1 MTTLP
6 YLAVHRVSG
15 TDAGAFL
22 HAQLAADTASL
33 SDGKACFAAWC
44 SPRGQ
49 VIALLLVCR
58 QDSSW
63 FLVADAGLATA
74 VANRLRMYV
83 LRANVSIAAQP
94 EIQVAGLRADEDP
107 AAGTMV
113 FAPGH
118 VPLRY
123 ALIPRGPED
132 KYASLCW
139 RREEIMH
146 GITWL
151 QDGTSERFLPQMLGV
166 DAIGAVSFSKGC
178 YPGQEIIARAR
189 YLGKLKRRPVL
200 LELDGN
206 PPLHP
211 GETCVLVSG
220 GGNIEAAVADAVCAD
235 GKSTTLRLV
244 APLEAE
250 YPVNA
255 VIFAGRNWPAR
266 RIET

>member
-1 MTTLP
+1 MTPLP

-33 SDGKACFAAWC
+33 SDGQACFAAWC

-63 FLVADAGLATA
+63 FLVTDAGLATA

-83 LRANVSIAAQP
+83 LRAKVSIGAQP
-94 EIQVAGLRADEDP
+94 EIQVAGLLPDEAP
-107 AAGTMV
+107 AAGTRV
-113 FAPGH
+113 FAPAH

-123 ALIPRGPED
+123 TLTARGPED
-132 KYASLCW
+132 NNALLRW

-146 GITWL
+146 GVTWL
-151 QDGTSERFLPQMLGV
+151 QEATSERFLPQMLGV
-166 DAIGAVSFSKGC
+166 DAIGAVSFAKGC
-178 YPGQEIIARAR
+178 YPGQEIIARTR
-189 YLGKLKRRPVL
+189 YLGKLKRIPVL
-200 LELDGN
+200 LELEGN
-206 PPLHP
+206 PALHP
-211 GETCVLVSG
+211 GENCVLVSAG
-220 GGNIEAAVADAVCAD
+220 ENIEAVVADAVCAD

-250 YPVNA
+250 CAVNA
-255 VIFAGRNWPAR
+255 VEFADRNWPAR
-266 RIET
+266 RI